1 MIPVE
6 IKLNDFEEYIKT
18 TRHYIRTMLFS
29 VISSSI
35 ILATI
40 AVLCKFGILGVVI
53 ALSLSVFALIM
64 TDATIFKVIKS
75 YKTAKLFYKSLYM
88 NSFTPVSSK
97 PMLVEGFFNRDKLIY
112 IFKCKVLS

>member
-35 ILATI
+35 ILTTI
-40 AVLCKFGILGVVI
+40 VLCKFGLLGVVI

-64 TDATIFKVIKS
+64 TDATILRVVKS
-75 YKTAKLFYKSLYM
+75 YKTAKLFYKSLFI
-88 NSFTPVSSK
+88 SSSTPVSSK

>member
-35 ILATI
+35 ILTTI
-40 AVLCKFGILGVVI
+40 AVLCKFGLLGVVI
-53 ALSLSVFALIM
+53 ALSISVLALIM
-64 TDATIFKVIKS
+64 TDATILRVVKS
-75 YKTAKLFYKSLYM
+75 YKTAKLFYKSLFIG
-88 NSFTPVSSK
+88 SSTPVSSK

>member
-6 IKLNDFEEYIKT
+6 IKLNDFEECIKT

-35 ILATI
+35 ILTTI
-40 AVLCKFGILGVVI
+40 AVLCKFGSLGVVI
-53 ALSLSVFALIM
+53 ALSISVLALIM
-64 TDATIFKVIKS
+64 TDAAILRVIKS
-75 YKTAKLFYKSLYM
+75 YKTAKLFYKNLFIGS
-88 NSFTPVSSK
+88 STPVSFR